1 MKIGFICD
9 MHLPADR
16 TSPQYAFLEQGINAL
31 KKDNIST
38 VINLGDIST
47 CGEIE
52 AFKLYFSVVSDL
64 EEHTLIGN
72 SDVRD
77 AKTRDAVENSA
88 NGFVLKVGGRKI
100 VGINTPYARI
110 KQSEKPL
117 LEELEN
123 GDLLVLHHAPKSLNE
138 ESRAYL
144 EDILNSKKITVI
156 HGHSHYATDYT
167 LGSSHII
174 GLRAIDPDKSIGDF
188 PCVTYFDI
196 TDDQIAYSEKVI
208 EIGKGAIFDILKH
221 FGLSCADNLK
231 DIRFAIDNN
240 VKYIELRCADSYNC
254 IEDGVVE
261 LVNEWRKKTNGYLS
275 IHFPNVYC
283 DENGFRGEEAVE
295 SALHFANLLKVDG
308 ITIHPPKTQVAYMQ
322 NTEIKNRLIKLYAH
336 IAESVAD
343 NVKIGIENLHL
354 GENENT
360 DNRNFGYTPEEV
372 SVFLDEINKALNKK
386 GRVGHLLDVGHAR
399 NNGAFSQ
406 KYPVGRWYCLMGKKI
421 VAYHLH
427 QVVRIE
433 GKLKNHQ
440 PIEDWF
446 GPMISF
452 ASFFYSWENG
462 ILNHAPVFLEVRGY
476 MNFQKSIDAF
486 LKTFEE

>member
-16 TSPQYAFLEQGINAL
+16 TSPQYAFLEQGISAL
-31 KKDNIST
+31 KKDNIKFL
-38 VINLGDIST
+38 INLGDISA
-47 CGEIE
+47 CGDTN
-52 AFKLYFSVVSDL
+52 AFNLYFSAVSGL
-64 EEHTLIGN
+64 KHYTVIGN

-77 AKTRDAVENSA
+77 AKTRCNIENSA
-88 NGFVLKVGGRKI
+88 NGFVLKVGKRKI
-100 VGINTPYARI
+100 IGINTPNAMI
-110 KQSEKPL
+110 KETEKAL
-117 LEELEN
+117 LDELEN
-123 GDLLVLHHAPKSLNE
+123 GDILVLHHSPKSLVL
-138 ESRAYL
+138 ESRVYL
-144 EDILNSKKITVI
+144 EDILNSKSITVV

-167 LGSSHII
+167 SGSSHII

-208 EIGKGAIFDILKH
+208 EIGKGAISDISKH

-240 VKYIELRCADSYNC
+240 VKYIELRCANSYNC

-295 SALHFANLLKVDG
+295 CALHFANLLKAEG
-308 ITIHPPKTQVAYMQ
+308 ITIHPPKTHVSFMQ
-322 NTEIKNRLIKLYAH
+322 REEIKNRFIELYAY
-336 IAESVAD
+336 IAKSVAD

-354 GENENT
+354 GKNEKA
-360 DNRNFGYTPEEV
+360 DNRNFGYTPDEV
-372 SVFLDEINKALNKK
+372 STFVDEVNKALDKK
-386 GRVGHLLDVGHAR
+386 DRVGHLLDVGHAR
-399 NNGAFSQ
+399 NNGVFSQ
-406 KYPVGRWYCLMGKKI
+406 KYPVGRWYCLIGKKI
-421 VAYHLH
+421 VAYHMH
-427 QVVRIE
+427 QVVRID

-440 PIEDWF
+440 AIEDWF

-452 ASFFYSWENG
+452 ASFFYSWEKG
-462 ILNHAPVFLEVRGY
+462 ILNHAPIFLEVRGFENY
-476 MNFQKSIDAF
+476 A
-486 LKTFEE
+486 KTIESFNKVFN